1 MGQRLKRD
9 EFDAK
14 LTKRELKELERIEKI
29 HDEFNYSGY
38 QMNIDYFGNTQS
50 FMQEQIRRAYNG

>member
-14 LTKRELKELERIEKI
+14 LTKRELKELERLEKMYN
-29 HDEFNYSGY
+29 EFDYSGY
-38 QMNIDYFGNTQS
+38 QMNVDYFGNTQ
-50 FMQEQIRRAYNG
+50 FYMQEQIRRAYNG